1 MKEENDIHIKKGLIS
16 ITRINQELQEK
27 DSGKNSRNQE
37 SDKNCKKKRIRQEVK
52 KIKNQSRRQEH
63 KNLVWRGISCFV
75 RQDSVYKNITRR
87 SRSVFSGKN
96 LV

>member
-37 SDKNCKKKRIRQEVK
+37 SDRNCK

-63 KNLVWRGISCFV
+63 KNLAWRGISCLV
-75 RQDSVYKNITRR
+75 RQDSVYKNTTRR